1 MNDQQQLLQ
10 HYPQQTYYQESMQ
23 QQQQPFYLQPHTA
36 IQHSYLKDPSMP
48 EGQEQMFAY
57 AFGPQQSTFLPPN
70 LSCDN
75 GIMVVPVGSRLA
87 ADHTDGCLTPPVAAD
102 PSAVMGNGSVFFG
115 MAPAMTISSSS
126 LHSSEL
132 EHSSSLSD
140 VDAFVNPQGEHV
152 TDAVGKKRRIA
163 SEDGNEEESLVS
175 CASSG
180 GQEQSSQKSRKRSR
194 KVKTEEQTGSPPLVS
209 CTSFGMQE
217 SPEVWTK
224 DDQSV
229 SDSKAA
235 VTVSLRKQHSAT
247 GKKKNPPPGG
257 FKPWNTSPAS
267 SHLPSGSECINP
279 ITGEVSLPNLE
290 NLTKEEIRKVKNRAS
305 AQRSRT
311 RKTEQTYELRVE
323 NSKLMERI
331 EALKQAL
338 NDARPDLCAALAL
351 DKPEPSLL
359 SLDINMRY
367 EGLFPDDEEKQHM
380 QMLINGLRSQL
391 DAERNQRVTAEQKIS
406 NLEQQLEMLA
416 STSPVTSSIPVP
428 VAIPSKLTLDEVA
441 ERENAVHGSFPM
453 RTSLRVRVEEDVLRS
468 VSTSP
473 VFHQAPMMAPAF
485 PVGPSRSEQPR
496 SFFGNAINVESGNE
510 ETSASITTPSNAEDK
525 CALMFVS
532 IHLELSTF
540 FCSLT
545 LYSLRFR
552 SCWSQWP
559 YLPCLWPCEFRLL
572 SVLKKKHRHL
582 RLEPVTC

>member
-1 MNDQQQLLQ
+1 
-10 HYPQQTYYQESMQ
+10 
-23 QQQQPFYLQPHTA
+23 
-36 IQHSYLKDPSMP
+36 MP

-75 GIMVVPVGSRLA
+75 GIMVVPAGSGLA
-87 ADHTDGCLTPPVAAD
+87 ADRTDGCLTPPVAAD

-115 MAPAMTISSSS
+115 MAPAMTISPSS
-126 LHSSEL
+126 LHSLEL

-235 VTVSLRKQHSAT
+235 VTASLRKQHSAT

-428 VAIPSKLTLDEVA
+428 VAISSKLTLDEVA

-510 ETSASITTPSNAEDK
+510 ETSATITTPSNAEDK

-559 YLPCLWPCEFRLL
+559 CLPCLWPCEFRLL